1 MGFREAAI
9 NIEKYF
15 KEHLPSYE
23 VVEARRKSG
32 HVEDAHL
39 FMVAARK
46 DSGEYAVWTCW
57 NEKRQTLNHGH
68 YDIGDLQT
76 CHKIMDEFY
85 HGKG

>member
-1 MGFREAAI
+1 MGFSEAAI

-46 DSGEYAVWTCW
+46 DF
-57 NEKRQTLNHGH
+57 
-68 YDIGDLQT
+68 GDLET
-76 CHKIMDEFY
+76 CHKIMDDPY
-85 HGKG
+85 HGKR